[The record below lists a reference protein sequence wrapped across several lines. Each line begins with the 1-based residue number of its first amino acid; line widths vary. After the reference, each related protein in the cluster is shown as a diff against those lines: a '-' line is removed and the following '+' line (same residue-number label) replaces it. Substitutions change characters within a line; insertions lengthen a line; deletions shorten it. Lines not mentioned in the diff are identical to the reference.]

1 MASMEKNVLK
11 GCICLSGFLGLAGGA
26 GAVMLARQT
35 AFPRTLTLEVEEA
48 YEKEHG
54 LWGDFSSLERISY
67 TVKGLGGYLLHCEM
81 IPAKEPSSRYVI
93 LTHGYTSNRLGSV
106 KYLSV
111 YRDLGFNCIIYDV
124 RGHGENEKTAVS
136 LGQFEAEDLRYLIE
150 DSYARW
156 GEGIE
161 LDDLMSELFIA
172 RHTRFLL
179 PAVNQAMKLC
189 CGYDMK
195 KTDPAGAIAGTA
207 VPICLIHG
215 SADGFIH
222 PRHSEILSRKAGG
235 YCELHMVE
243 GARHAQSRAHIG
255 EEAYEAIV
263 RDFLV
268 KIGER
273 ESGEALL

>member
-1 MASMEKNVLK
+1 M
-11 GCICLSGFLGLAGGA
+11 I
-26 GAVMLARQT
+26 
-35 AFPRTLTLEVEEA
+35 
-48 YEKEHG
+48 EHA
-54 LWGDFSSLERISY
+54 LWGDYDQIPRTNY
-67 TVKGLGGYLLHCEM
+67 TVAGKDGYILHCEYVEAN
-81 IPAKEPSSRYVI
+81 PGSRKFVI
-93 LTHGYTSNRLGSV
+93 LTHGYTSNRYGSV
-106 KYLSV
+106 KYLGV
-111 YRDLGFNCIIYDV
+111 YRRLGFNCVLYDC
-124 RGHGENEKTAVS
+124 RGHGENESVPCS
-136 LGQFEAEDLRYLIE
+136 IGNLEAQDLLSVIRDTYERY
-150 DSYARW
+150 
-156 GEGIE
+156 GEEIE
-161 LDDLMSELFIA
+161 LGLHGESMGSAISLSVLRSVSRLRFVVADCGFSNFYDLMSELFTA

-235 YCELHMVE
+235 YCELHIAE